1 MTLEPEVW
9 LRADKLAAWTLGITV
24 VGLLIALKTLRRGNL
39 NASVSTASSLMAG
52 IQTSLYEYIGSIP
65 DDLEAEPSEDQK
77 NQMTEKLEI
86 LMNQLEMASAIY
98 IERSLVGLS
107 GMLVRKYLEE
117 VLNLIVKNEYV
128 CAEIKNLLHDKATFR
143 YIRWFMGIAPKGTI
157 TTPED
162 WYVRYEPSVI
172 ERLRVKIGWVR

>member
-1 MTLEPEVW
+1 MMEASAIPEVW

-65 DDLEAEPSEDQK
+65 DSDLEVQPSEDQK
-77 NQMTEKLEI
+77 DQMTEKLEI

-107 GMLVRKYLEE
+107 GMLVRKYLQE

-128 CAEIKNLLHDKATFR
+128 CAEVKNLLHDEATFK
-143 YIRWFMGIAPKGTI
+143 YIRWFMGVAPKGSI
-157 TTPED
+157 TTHPIGM
-162 WYVRYEPSVI
+162 YVMS
-172 ERLRVKIGWVR
+172 RVLSNGCG